1 MPEKRK
7 FTVHPDII
15 FNLIQ
20 AQAGTLGKAV
30 LECIMNSID
39 AGATHC
45 DIELESERLRITDD
59 GQGFRSRKEIED
71 WFEVFGFPH
80 EIGEANRRVYGQF
93 GIGRAQLW
101 SFASTVWETATFR
114 MDVDI
119 KRRGLD
125 YHLQEDRS
133 PAVKGVRI
141 EGRFYERLR
150 PSELME
156 LEKELSE
163 LAYYAQIPVSFNGK
177 AINHD
182 PRGEKWDF
190 TTEDAWI
197 RVKDSGELKVYN
209 LGVLVRRYPGYG
221 TGCGGVVVTKPEV
234 RLKLNMARNDILVS
248 ECGVWKRIKPFLQ
261 KKCDERMREKQTRLS
276 EAELENTAK
285 RLLAGELTTR
295 EVEKIRLV
303 TDINGRGYTLEQF
316 LRRPEPVATA
326 GRGSRI
332 AERVHQARAAFV
344 LAPVTLERFEAETPS
359 RLKAKL
365 LRVLKRDR
373 EGFERQLQDRVFV
386 DDMAEVAHVFKDG
399 HDVIPESQW
408 TKQERAA
415 LQALSMHQYRLVAA
429 MIAAGSLPEHARA
442 RRLRLGVSD
451 TAEMW
456 TDGRCSVWV
465 ERDTLKVMKQGISGV
480 QAIVNVLAHEY
491 LHDQADM
498 GSHQHDTEFLER
510 YHELTCSR
518 EHGMLGE
525 VVPCVFRSY
534 VAKLHALGCP
544 LNGHMLRELDDA
556 EAVHTEEPAH
566 SRQPEQRSAKPTSRQ
581 IELMG

>member
-209 LGVLVRRYPGYG
+209 LGVLVRRYPGS
-221 TGCGGVVVTKPEV
+221 TGCGGVVVT
-234 RLKLNMARNDILVS
+234 
-248 ECGVWKRIKPFLQ
+248 
-261 KKCDERMREKQTRLS
+261 
-276 EAELENTAK
+276 
-285 RLLAGELTTR
+285 
-295 EVEKIRLV
+295 
-303 TDINGRGYTLEQF
+303 
-316 LRRPEPVATA
+316 
-326 GRGSRI
+326 
-332 AERVHQARAAFV
+332 QA
-344 LAPVTLERFEAETPS
+344 
-359 RLKAKL
+359 
-365 LRVLKRDR
+365 
-373 EGFERQLQDRVFV
+373 
-386 DDMAEVAHVFKDG
+386 
-399 HDVIPESQW
+399 
-408 TKQERAA
+408 
-415 LQALSMHQYRLVAA
+415 
-429 MIAAGSLPEHARA
+429 
-442 RRLRLGVSD
+442 
-451 TAEMW
+451 
-456 TDGRCSVWV
+456 
-465 ERDTLKVMKQGISGV
+465 
-480 QAIVNVLAHEY
+480 
-491 LHDQADM
+491 
-498 GSHQHDTEFLER
+498 
-510 YHELTCSR
+510 
-518 EHGMLGE
+518 
-525 VVPCVFRSY
+525 
-534 VAKLHALGCP
+534 
-544 LNGHMLRELDDA
+544 
-556 EAVHTEEPAH
+556 
-566 SRQPEQRSAKPTSRQ
+566 
-581 IELMG
+581 